1 MGEREEVGWDD
12 WDKIVKVKEE
22 SLIVINANKRN
33 IEVGEIIE
41 NLVLKR
47 AIKERNKYPKPQ
59 LDTMPE
65 EDKEEDKEEDTE
77 DEEDSNL

>member
-1 MGEREEVGWDD
+1 MGERHEVRLGYED
-12 WDKIVKVKEE
+12 WDKIVVAKEE
-22 SLIVINANKRN
+22 SLNLIDANKRN

-65 EDKEEDKEEDTE
+65 EDKEEDTE